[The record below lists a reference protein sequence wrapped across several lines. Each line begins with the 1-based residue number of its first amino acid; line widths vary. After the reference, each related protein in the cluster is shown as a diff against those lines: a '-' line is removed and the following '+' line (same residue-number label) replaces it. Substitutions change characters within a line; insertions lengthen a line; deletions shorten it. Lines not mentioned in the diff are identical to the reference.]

1 MAILFHFAV
10 SISFLVPSV
19 IRKAR
24 SISILENMWVTVL
37 MLGKG
42 STDLQ
47 KKRIKL
53 LKTRISYTFQ
63 KRGSSVPKR
72 GYSIEK
78 KAIKIFLHTF

>member
-78 KAIKIFLHTF
+78 KAIKFFLHTF

>member
-1 MAILFHFAV
+1 
-10 SISFLVPSV
+10 
-19 IRKAR
+19 
-24 SISILENMWVTVL
+24 MWVTVL
-37 MLGKG
+37 RLGKG

-47 KKRIKL
+47 KKDNIKL

-78 KAIKIFLHTF
+78 KAIKNFLHTF

>member
-1 MAILFHFAV
+1 
-10 SISFLVPSV
+10 
-19 IRKAR
+19 
-24 SISILENMWVTVL
+24 

-53 LKTRISYTFQ
+53 LKIRISYTFQ

-78 KAIKIFLHTF
+78 KAIKNFLHTF